1 MRNHVRQ
8 VGAMIR
14 SRTVVGRLE
23 PQGRHPGRAAV
34 GAEAHAVLDGV
45 GVKALVGALG
55 VGILVQ
61 EAILLEGGDCPPE
74 GGDAVVCGGSRVMLA
89 HLPER
94 STPFRVASGEGGPAV
109 S

>member
-1 MRNHVRQ
+1 
-8 VGAMIR
+8 MIC
-14 SRTVVGRLE
+14 SRTVVGRFE

-45 GVKALVGALG
+45 GVKALVRALG

-61 EAILLEGGDCPPE
+61 EAILLESGDGPSE
-74 GGDAVVCGGSRVMLA
+74 GGDAVVCGRSSVMLA